1 MSKKI
6 LLSFLLILA
15 LALVACGGA
24 APATEAPAAEEPAAE
39 EPAAEEEMA
48 EEEPTAEEEM
58 AEEEPAAE
66 EEMAEEPAAEAPAV
80 DELTI
85 LWAQWDPADYLQEI
99 GNMYEAETGVTV
111 NVVQEPWESFLTLF
125 NSEMA
130 AQGTSYDMVVG
141 DSQWLGANATQGN
154 YIELTDFMNENNL
167 TDSVTEATLTYYG
180 EYPPGSGTYWAYP
193 TEGDANGWAYRK
205 DLFEDPDEM
214 AAFEETY
221 GYPLA
226 PPETMDQLM
235 DIAKFFTRPDE
246 GLYGAAIYTGVGYD
260 ALVMGFQNMLFSFGA
275 GWSDENFNPEGVIN
289 SPEAVAALEFYRELY
304 ECCQPPGMSEAFFA
318 EVNDA
323 MISGQAAMGMNYF
336 AFFPALS
343 NPEVNPYADVTGYFI
358 NPAGPGGEQFAALG
372 GQGISVISH
381 IDEERQQA
389 SLDFIKWFGSPEVQ
403 QEWGAVGGYS
413 ANKEVLSDPAF
424 LEQTPYNAAF
434 AETMGMVKDFYNIPI
449 YDPLLFAARDE
460 ISRYVL
466 GGEGDAQEVLDAVAE
481 LHTELLSEAG
491 FLEQ

>member
-1 MSKKI
+1 MFTKRLLWLLVAI
-6 LLSFLLILA
+6 LVI
-15 LALVACGGA
+15 ALVACN
-24 APATEAPAAEEPAAE
+24 PAETNEGSEDTTTDDTSGETTGNADTEAGDTDSGDADTDAE
-39 EPAAEEEMA
+39 
-48 EEEPTAEEEM
+48 TSD
-58 AEEEPAAE
+58 
-66 EEMAEEPAAEAPAV
+66 APAV
-80 DELTI
+80 EELSI

-99 GNMYEAETGVTV
+99 GNMYEAETGIAV
-111 NVVQEPWESFLTLF
+111 NVIQEPWGSFLTLF

-141 DSQWLGANATQGN
+141 DSQWLGTNSTQGN

-167 TDSVTEATLTYYG
+167 TESVTEATLQYYG

-214 AAFEETY
+214 AAFEEEY

-226 PPETMDQLM
+226 PPETMEQLM
-235 DIAKFFTRPDE
+235 DIAKFFTRPDD
-246 GLYGAAIYTGVGYD
+246 GLWGAAIYTQVDYD

-275 GWSDENFNPEGVIN
+275 DWSDENFNPEGEIN
-289 SPEAVAALEFYRELY
+289 SPEAVAALEFYGELY
-304 ECCQPPGMSEAFFA
+304 NCCSPPGMSNAFFV

-323 MISGQAAMGMNYF
+323 MMSGQAAMGMNYF
-336 AFFPALS
+336 AFFPVLS
-343 NPEVNPYADVTGYFI
+343 NPEVNTYAADMGYFI

-381 IDEERQQA
+381 ISEERQQA
-389 SLDFIKWFGSPEVQ
+389 ALDFIKWFGSGEVQ
-403 QEWGAVGGYS
+403 QEWGAIGGYS

-434 AETMGMVKDFYNIPI
+434 AETMNMVKDFYNIPG

-460 ISRYVL
+460 IAKYVL
-466 GGEGDAQEVLDAVAE
+466 GGEGDPQELLDTVAE
-481 LHTELLSEAG
+481 LHAELLREGG
-491 FLEQ
+491 FLQE

>member
-1 MSKKI
+1 MLGKRI
-6 LLSFLLILA
+6 LLLIVAMLM
-15 LALVACGGA
+15 LSLIACGGTA
-24 APATEAPAAEEPAAE
+24 TAPVEEAPAEAPEAEEPA
-39 EPAAEEEMA
+39 
-48 EEEPTAEEEM
+48 
-58 AEEEPAAE
+58 
-66 EEMAEEPAAEAPAV
+66 EEMAEEPAEEMAEEPAEEMAEAPAV

-99 GNMYEAETGVTV
+99 GNMYEEETGIAV
-111 NVVQEPWESFLTLF
+111 NIVQEPWESFLTLF

-141 DSQWLGANATQGN
+141 DSQWLGANSSRGN
-154 YIELTDFMNENNL
+154 YVELTDFMNDNGI
-167 TDSVTEATLTYYG
+167 TDTVTEATLQYYG

-193 TEGDANGWAYRK
+193 TEGDANGWAYRM

-214 AAFEETY
+214 AAFEEEY

-226 PPETMDQLM
+226 PPETYEQLM

-246 GLYGAAIYTGVGYD
+246 GLYGSAIYTQVDYD
-260 ALVMGFQNMLFSFGA
+260 GLVMGFQNVLFSYGA
-275 GWSDENFNPEGVIN
+275 NWSDDSFNPEGVIN

-304 ECCQPPGMSEAFFA
+304 ECCQPPGMSNAFFA

-336 AFFPALS
+336 AFFPALA
-343 NPEVNPYADVTGYFI
+343 NPDINPYADVTGYFV
-358 NPAGPGGEQFAALG
+358 NPAGPDGEQFAALG

-389 SLDFIKWFGSPEVQ
+389 ALDFIEWFAQDEIQ
-403 QEWGAVGGYS
+403 QEWGALGGYS
-413 ANKEVLSDPAF
+413 ANRQVLSDPAF

-434 AETMGMVKDFYNIPI
+434 AETMGIVKDFYNIPI
-449 YDPLLFAARDE
+449 FDPLLFAARDE
-460 ISRYVL
+460 ISPYVL
-466 GGEGDAQEVLDAVAE
+466 GGEGDAQEVMDEVAQLHAE
-481 LHTELLSEAG
+481 LLADEG
-491 FLEQ
+491 FLQE